1 MNVTRNIELVVRN
14 PRLIPRQFNQYW
26 NRLRKGAFNPEGIDV
41 FAADWDN
48 LLLLDACRYNLFE
61 EVANL
66 PGDLSAVESKGTNT
80 IQFLKGNLTG
90 HDLLDTVYVTANP
103 QFHKIREELDCEFHD
118 VIDLWRVDWD
128 DTIQTVRP
136 EVTASATLQATE
148 EYPNKRL
155 FVHFNQ
161 PHVPFIGEAGK
172 ENFSIEEIIDHPLPF
187 WQQPMA
193 GVWDVSDS
201 EIWDAYRENLDSVIP
216 YVRDLLNEL
225 VGRTVVTSDHGNM
238 IGERAEPIPI
248 REYGHPR
255 WIYTEELVT
264 VPWLVRES
272 SERKTIQRG
281 TGTGSVVTSARVKER
296 LESLGYT

>member
-1 MNVTRNIELVVRN
+1 MRRLLSTLARN
-14 PRLIPRQFNQYW
+14 PRILCRQFNRYW
-26 NRLRKGAFNPEGIDV
+26 NRFQIGKYNRNGVEIADE
-41 FAADWDN
+41 DWDN
-48 LLLLDACRYNLFE
+48 LLLLDACRFDLFKE
-61 EVANL
+61 TATL
-66 PGDLSAVESKGTNT
+66 PGELSPIKSLGTDT
-80 IQFLKGNLTG
+80 VQFLKSNLMG
-90 HDLLDTVYVTANP
+90 RDLRDTVYVTANP